1 MQTSSFSCIGEVG
14 KNRTDDEGEREKN
27 NIQETKIIMAKNR
40 NGETGV
46 FSLAFVSNIVRFE
59 EMEFSRKYVAGNN
72 PNA

>member
-1 MQTSSFSCIGEVG
+1 
-14 KNRTDDEGEREKN
+14 
-27 NIQETKIIMAKNR
+27 MAKNR

-59 EMEFSRKYVAGNN
+59 EMELSRKYVAGNN